1 MKIAVFGTG
10 YVGLVTGTCFA
21 ELGNTVTCVDIDE
34 HKIVSL
40 QNGKVPIFEP
50 GLTELVT
57 KNSQEKRLF
66 FTTDG
71 IEAIHKNDIIF
82 IAVGTPSAADG
93 STDSSAV
100 LAVAHLI
107 GQQING
113 KKMIVNKSTVP
124 IGTAEIVRDIIATE
138 QKKRGEQHQYTIV
151 SNPEFLREGSAI
163 NDFFAP
169 DRIIVGVTD
178 KESRNLMAE
187 LYKPAERPDR
197 PVMFTTIPNAELIK
211 YAANA
216 MLAARISFM
225 NELSHFCELIGA
237 DIQEI
242 ARGVGL
248 DARIGPHFLQAGC
261 GYGGSCLPKDV
272 QALAFAMRKAGCS
285 ATMIEAIESVN
296 TAQKQ
301 SLVEKATAMLGGTL
315 KRKKVAV
322 WGLAFKQKTDDM
334 REAPSI
340 VLIHALVEAGAEITA
355 FDPAARHIA
364 EKVLPKIHYAAQPL
378 EAVDGADL
386 LVIMTEWHEF
396 RSIDLK
402 EVKKRMKN
410 PHILDGRNIYEPAE
424 MRALGFTY
432 QGIGR

>member
-34 HKIVSL
+34 QKIVSL
-40 QNGKVPIFEP
+40 QNGHVPIFEP

-71 IEAIHKNDIIF
+71 AEAIHKNDIIF
-82 IAVGTPSAADG
+82 IAVGTPSAPDG
-93 STDSSAV
+93 STDASAV

-107 GQQING
+107 GQEING
-113 KKMIVNKSTVP
+113 KKVIVNKSTVP
-124 IGTAEIVRDIIATE
+124 IGTAKIVHEIIATE
-138 QKKRGEQHQYTIV
+138 QKQREKNDPYTIV

-178 KESRNLMAE
+178 QESRTVMAE

-216 MLAARISFM
+216 MLAARVSFM
-225 NELSHFCELIGA
+225 NELSHFCEMIGA

-242 ARGVGL
+242 AKGVGL
-248 DARIGPHFLQAGC
+248 DDRIGPHFLKAGC

-285 ATMIEAIESVN
+285 ATLISAIEAAN
-296 TAQKQ
+296 TAQKE
-301 SLVEKATAMLGGTL
+301 SMVTKARALLGGAV
-315 KRKKVAV
+315 KGKKIAV

-340 VLIHALVEAGAEITA
+340 VLINALVQAGAEIIA
-355 FDPAARHIA
+355 FDPAARHTA
-364 EKVLPKIHYAAQPL
+364 EKVLPKINYAAQPL
-378 EAVDGADL
+378 EAVEGADL

-396 RSIDLK
+396 RSIDLR
-402 EVKKRMKN
+402 EVKKQMKT
-410 PHILDGRNIYEPAE
+410 PTILDGRNIYESAE
-424 MRALGFTY
+424 MRSLGFTY